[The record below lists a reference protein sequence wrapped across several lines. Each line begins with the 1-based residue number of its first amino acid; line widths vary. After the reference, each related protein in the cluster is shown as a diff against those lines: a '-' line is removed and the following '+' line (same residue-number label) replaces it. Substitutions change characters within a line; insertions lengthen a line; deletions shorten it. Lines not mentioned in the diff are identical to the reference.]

1 MDIQKVQEIIHKIA
15 DGFEDN
21 ALQCL
26 ANQSDVVVR
35 AITEQLYCGQNG
47 DGEHLSPTY
56 LNDDFFIK
64 YNWHHV
70 SEETG
75 KEYFGARGYM
85 EWKKDI
91 TPPESSEML
100 GLPPRPED
108 VPNLYIYGTFHRDI
122 SATLV
127 DDGLRISPGNNDGP
141 AIVMKYGDSILNMGP
156 TAIEY
161 FNANYLWPAIEN
173 FYKDCGYK

>member
-1 MDIQKVQEIIHKIA
+1 MDIQGVQEIIHKIA

-35 AITEQLYCGQNG
+35 AITEQLYSGQNG

-56 LNDDFFIK
+56 LNDDFFVK
-64 YNWHHV
+64 RKWHLV
-70 SEETG
+70 SDETG

-85 EWKKDI
+85 EWKKDK

-108 VPNLYIYGTFHRDI
+108 VPNLYIDGTFHRDI

-141 AIVMKYGDSILNMGP
+141 AIVMKYGDSILNIAP
-156 TAIEY
+156 QQ
-161 FNANYLWPAIEN
+161 
-173 FYKDCGYK
+173 

>member
-1 MDIQKVQEIIHKIA
+1 
-15 DGFEDN
+15 
-21 ALQCL
+21 
-26 ANQSDVVVR
+26 
-35 AITEQLYCGQNG
+35 
-47 DGEHLSPTY
+47 
-56 LNDDFFIK
+56 
-64 YNWHHV
+64 
-70 SEETG
+70 
-75 KEYFGARGYM
+75 M

-108 VPNLYIYGTFHRDI
+108 VPNLYIDGTFHRDI
-122 SATLV
+122 SATMV

-161 FNANYLWPAIEN
+161 FNVTYLWPAIEN